1 MCYLPYC
8 LGGVLRHHH
17 SRHWVKCMLTLE
29 PVRVVETLSEV
40 YKAPALP
47 LCYTGVTRL
56 SLYFAMYII
65 INVSYNNCCKS
76 LLAGEG
82 GVGPPHCGSKPH
94 VQCTVRLLAYN
105 PRYARKSSI
114 PFGYTPSWVMFTKY
128 VSSPCSVAKY
138 TTPK

>member
-29 PVRVVETLSEV
+29 PSRGYDPRTED
-40 YKAPALP
+40 YKSTVLPTKLQGHNQAL
-47 LCYTGVTRL
+47 
-56 SLYFAMYII
+56 LYFAMYII

-94 VQCTVRLLAYN
+94 VQYTVRLLAYN
-105 PRYARKSSI
+105 GGQEES
-114 PFGYTPSWVMFTKY
+114 
-128 VSSPCSVAKY
+128 
-138 TTPK
+138 